1 MLSFFCY
8 HNNINNEWFIH
19 FKDKGH
25 VMNVQIRAKDLN
37 LSDQTRAHIEAAIE
51 AFSKFQLDITTV
63 NFSAH
68 AEKKGVSI
76 EFDIHIA
83 HAQPVVIS
91 QSDDNLDAAI
101 DLAIDRASTALR
113 RLHTKVTEKQA
124 TSVKDLETLD
134 A

>member
-1 MLSFFCY
+1 
-8 HNNINNEWFIH
+8 
-19 FKDKGH
+19 
-25 VMNVQIRAKDLN
+25 MNVQIRAKDVNLN
-37 LSDQTRAHIEAAIE
+37 DQTKAHVEAAIE
-51 AFSKFQLDITTV
+51 AFTKFQLDITTV
-63 NFSAH
+63 NVSIT

-83 HAQPVVIS
+83 HAQPVVIN

-101 DLAIDRASTALR
+101 DLAIDRASKALR
-113 RLHTKVTEKQA
+113 RLHTKVIEKQA